1 MKKCAIVWLWT
12 GLLVSTLPVRL
23 LWLLP
28 AFSAVGIGVTIHLCR
43 MRIGPDDTEKE
54 MTKIDFLLLGLAK

>member
-1 MKKCAIVWLWT
+1 M
-12 GLLVSTLPVRL
+12 STLPVRL